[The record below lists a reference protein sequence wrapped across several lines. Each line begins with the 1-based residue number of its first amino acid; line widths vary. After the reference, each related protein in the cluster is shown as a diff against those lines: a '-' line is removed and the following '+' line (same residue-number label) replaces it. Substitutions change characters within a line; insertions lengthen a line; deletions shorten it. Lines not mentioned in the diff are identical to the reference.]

1 MALAP
6 LCSRVTPSLPSTA
19 EEGRLAV
26 VFVQGPGPRGCADSV
41 LLNKAKLMSYACVAI
56 VFAAV
61 FVVNTL
67 AAAVMSGVFSMG
79 AKKTALTADSGCQ
92 AEQPRDAGKRSGV
105 PPHQA
110 GIHTGCWLWKCMD
123 PTVRTVMSAT
133 SRCWGEWSGFVT
145 TPGDGC
151 GHGKDRLLEITQ
163 LLRQGKNTVGL
174 GIFFFFLIALNY
186 SQYQW
191 FPVTSSFWTLL
202 GGYELWSIQG
212 SIPNNAQAA
221 ACLKAKGVQ

>member
-174 GIFFFFLIALNY
+174 GIFFFFNCFKLFTVSVVSCDIK
-186 SQYQW
+186 
-191 FPVTSSFWTLL
+191 LL
-202 GGYELWSIQG
+202 DVAGWL
-212 SIPNNAQAA
+212 
-221 ACLKAKGVQ
+221 

>member
-1 MALAP
+1 
-6 LCSRVTPSLPSTA
+6 
-19 EEGRLAV
+19 
-26 VFVQGPGPRGCADSV
+26 
-41 LLNKAKLMSYACVAI
+41 MSYACVAI

-133 SRCWGEWSGFVT
+133 SRCWGQWSGFVT